1 MNGNATT
8 ATAPLVSAVG
18 LSAKGKQLRA
28 LALPILAPLAVF
40 FGVGVVWYVL
50 SHTIAPLVPDPIQT
64 YRESAEF
71 IWHPFYDY
79 GPNDKGLGWQVL
91 LSLQRV
97 AIGFFLASAV
107 AIPLGLLI
115 GSSQIL
121 RWGFDPLIQ
130 LLKPVSPLAWLPLG
144 LAVFQAADPSA
155 IFTIFITSLWPTV
168 ANTAFGVRSLNPE
181 YRNVAR
187 VLNLSRWTYL
197 RKILLPATLPYIMT
211 GLRISLGI
219 AWLVIVAAEM
229 LTGGVGIGFFAWDS
243 WNNLNLAH
251 VILAILVIGC
261 VGLILDRLM
270 GFVEARLN
278 RI

>member
-1 MNGNATT
+1 MDTQTTT
-8 ATAPLVSAVG
+8 AVRVFPGLSLPVKSKDLGKMILPIVAPIFVFIAVG
-18 LSAKGKQLRA
+18 A
-28 LALPILAPLAVF
+28 L
-40 FGVGVVWYVL
+40 WYAL
-50 SHTIAPLVPDPIQT
+50 SHTVAPLVPDPIKT
-64 YRESAEF
+64 YQDSAEF

-107 AIPLGLLI
+107 AIPLGFII

-197 RKILLPATLPYIMT
+197 KKILLPATIPYIMT
-211 GLRISLGI
+211 GLRISLSI

-243 WNNLNLAH
+243 WNNLNLSH
-251 VILAILVIGC
+251 VILAILVIGS
-261 VGLILDRLM
+261 VGFFLDRLM
-270 GFVEARLN
+270 SIVEARF
-278 RI
+278 RGA

>member
-1 MNGNATT
+1 MATQTTT
-8 ATAPLVSAVG
+8 AVRLFPR
-18 LSAKGKQLRA
+18 LSLSPGSRDLGK
-28 LALPILAPLAVF
+28 LALPIIAPLLVF
-40 FGVGVVWYVL
+40 IVVGALWYTL
-50 SHTIAPLVPDPIQT
+50 SHTVAPLVPDPIKT
-64 YRESAEF
+64 YQDSAEF

-91 LSLQRV
+91 LSLERV

-107 AIPLGLLI
+107 AIPLGFLI

-168 ANTAFGVRSLNPE
+168 MNTAFGVRSLNPE

-187 VLNLSRWTYL
+187 VLNLSRWTYF
-197 RKILLPATLPYIMT
+197 RKILLPATIPYMMT
-211 GLRISLGI
+211 GLRISLSI

-243 WNNLNLAH
+243 WNNLNLSL
-251 VILAILVIGC
+251 VILAILVIGS
-261 VGLILDRLM
+261 VGFFLDRLM
-270 GFVEARLN
+270 SMVEARF
-278 RI
+278 RGA

>member
-1 MNGNATT
+1 MDTQTTT
-8 ATAPLVSAVG
+8 AVRIFPG
-18 LSAKGKQLRA
+18 LSLSIKGKDLGKRV
-28 LALPILAPLAVF
+28 LPIVAPILVF
-40 FGVGVVWYVL
+40 IVVGVLWYAL
-50 SHTIAPLVPDPIQT
+50 SHTVAPLVPDPIKT
-64 YRESAEF
+64 YQDSAEF
-71 IWHPFYDY
+71 IWNPFYDY

-97 AIGFFLASAV
+97 AIGFFLASVV
-107 AIPLGLLI
+107 AIPLGFLI

-168 ANTAFGVRSLNPE
+168 VNTAFGVRSLNPE

-211 GLRISLGI
+211 GLRISLSI

-243 WNNLNLAH
+243 WNNLNLSH
-251 VILAILVIGC
+251 VILAILVIGS
-261 VGLILDRLM
+261 VGFFLDRLM
-270 GFVEARLN
+270 SMVETRFKGA
-278 RI
+278 

>member
-1 MNGNATT
+1 MSSQTT
-8 ATAPLVSAVG
+8 IAARFMPNISFSVRNKDIGKLTLPFIAPL
-18 LSAKGKQLRA
+18 L
-28 LALPILAPLAVF
+28 VF
-40 FGVGVVWYVL
+40 LGVGVLWYIV
-50 SHTIAPLVPDPIQT
+50 SHTVAPLVPDPIKT
-64 YRESAEF
+64 YQESAEF

-107 AIPLGLLI
+107 AIPLGFLI
-115 GSSQIL
+115 GSSQLL

-197 RKILLPATLPYIMT
+197 RKILLPATMPYIMT
-211 GLRISLGI
+211 GLRISLSI

-251 VILAILVIGC
+251 VILAILVIGS
-261 VGLILDRLM
+261 VGFFLDRLM
-270 GFVEARLN
+270 GMVETRFKGA
-278 RI
+278 

>member
-1 MNGNATT
+1 MPNITFST
-8 ATAPLVSAVG
+8 
-18 LSAKGKQLRA
+18 KQKDLRR
-28 LALPILAPLAVF
+28 LLMPFLAPLPVF
-40 FGVGVVWYVL
+40 LCVGVLWYIL
-50 SHTIAPLVPDPIQT
+50 SHTVAPLVPDPIKT
-64 YRESAEF
+64 YQDSAEF

-91 LSLQRV
+91 LSLKRV

-107 AIPLGLLI
+107 AIPLGFLI

-144 LAVFQAADPSA
+144 LSVFQAADPSA

-168 ANTAFGVRSLNPE
+168 VNTAFGVRSLNPE

-187 VLNLSRWTYL
+187 VLNLSQWTYL

-243 WNNLNLAH
+243 WNNLNLSH

-261 VGLILDRLM
+261 VGFVLDRLM
-270 GFVEARLN
+270 SMVETGFRSV
-278 RI
+278 